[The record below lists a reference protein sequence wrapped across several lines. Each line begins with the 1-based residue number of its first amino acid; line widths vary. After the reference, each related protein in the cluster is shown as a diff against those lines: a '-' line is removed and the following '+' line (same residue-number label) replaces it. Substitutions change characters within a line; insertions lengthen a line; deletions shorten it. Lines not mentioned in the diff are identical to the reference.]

1 MPCLN
6 CSVRYGKRPSALVL
20 IQSTVTVIAIH
31 SLSAVDMEL
40 TADLYLYQVG
50 HR

>member
-6 CSVRYGKRPSALVL
+6 CSVRYGKRPRALVS
-20 IQSTVTVIAIH
+20 IQSSVTVIAIH